1 MKKTLENYFEFN
13 KHNAMWKTEILAG
26 LSTFLSLSY
35 IFVVNPSIL
44 SEGGINKSAALFA
57 TVIVSS
63 MATIIMGWWAKKP
76 FALAPGL
83 EMNSYVV
90 YFLILGIGV
99 SWQVGLGAVFWS
111 GVLFVLLTI
120 TNIRMKIIEAIPDSL
135 KLGLSASV
143 GIFIII
149 IALRLSG
156 ILIYEEI
163 SISSVSSPLTYKSLV
178 MVFGFIVVVVLHKFE
193 FKAFILISIVLGTTL
208 AHFLGLAP
216 KEVQEISIDKEMLSA
231 FFAFDLSVIFNPKV
245 YSAVI
250 ILFVIDFYGS
260 IAKFIGLT
268 QNTSILDEDGKMP
281 RTKEALM
288 IDGSATVVGSAL
300 GTTSITTFVESGI
313 GIKVGGRTGITAIT
327 CGILMLLFIPLAPL
341 VKLVPVI
348 ATTGAL
354 LWVGIKIFPEVKELK
369 AITKTELITI
379 AIMMI
384 VTVMTFALDK
394 AMLIGFSFYI
404 MRLLIVGNK
413 KKINV
418 YLIMSVILILI
429 ATLLSS

>member
-404 MRLLIVGNK
+404 MSLLIVGNK

>member
-404 MRLLIVGNK
+404 MSLLIVGNK

-418 YLIMSVILILI
+418 YLIM
-429 ATLLSS
+429 

>member
-163 SISSVSSPLTYKSLV
+163 SISSVSSP
-178 MVFGFIVVVVLHKFE
+178 
-193 FKAFILISIVLGTTL
+193 
-208 AHFLGLAP
+208 
-216 KEVQEISIDKEMLSA
+216 
-231 FFAFDLSVIFNPKV
+231 
-245 YSAVI
+245 I
-250 ILFVIDFYGS
+250 ILF
-260 IAKFIGLT
+260 
-268 QNTSILDEDGKMP
+268 
-281 RTKEALM
+281 
-288 IDGSATVVGSAL
+288 
-300 GTTSITTFVESGI
+300 FVS
-313 GIKVGGRTGITAIT
+313 V
-327 CGILMLLFIPLAPL
+327 LPL
-341 VKLVPVI
+341 
-348 ATTGAL
+348 
-354 LWVGIKIFPEVKELK
+354 
-369 AITKTELITI
+369 
-379 AIMMI
+379 
-384 VTVMTFALDK
+384 
-394 AMLIGFSFYI
+394 
-404 MRLLIVGNK
+404 
-413 KKINV
+413 
-418 YLIMSVILILI
+418 
-429 ATLLSS
+429 